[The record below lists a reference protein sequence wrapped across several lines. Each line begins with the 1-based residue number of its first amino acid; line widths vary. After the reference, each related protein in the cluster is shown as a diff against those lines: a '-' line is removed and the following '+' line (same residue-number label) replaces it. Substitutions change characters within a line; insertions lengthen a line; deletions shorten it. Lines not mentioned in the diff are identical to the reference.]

1 MQNNN
6 PILHVTPNTLSLSLP
21 KNANHSTHHLQLLT
35 LETISD
41 LLTDICEENTGDR
54 DTNTPNL
61 IKPFL
66 SKSIPAISIKNFFER
81 IVKYTKIENSTL
93 ILVLVYIDRLCDKQK
108 FRLNYFNIHKIIISA
123 MIIAI
128 KYNEDEYYDQNFYSK
143 VGGIT
148 IKELQKLEHAILTL
162 LNFDLFVNETLFNK
176 YYNYIQSVIT
186 THDNEDVLYNDTKA

>member
-1 MQNNN
+1 M
-6 PILHVTPNTLSLSLP
+6 HTPNTQSPSQPKTTNPSSHPHQLP
-21 KNANHSTHHLQLLT
+21 T
-35 LETISD
+35 LEILSD
-41 LLTDICEENTGDR
+41 LLTDICEENTGER
-54 DTNTPNL
+54 DTNPPTL

-93 ILVLVYIDRLCDKQK
+93 ILILVYIDRLCDKQK
-108 FRLNYFNIHKIIISA
+108 FRLNYFNIHKIIIST

-128 KYNEDEYYDQNFYSK
+128 KYNEDEYFDQNFYSK

-148 IKELQKLEHAILTL
+148 IKELQKLEHSILTL

-176 YYNYIQSVIT
+176 YYNYIQSVTIA
-186 THDNEDVLYNDTKA
+186 HDNNNEDYLYNDTKV